1 MSQSRNPW
9 VAAWSTEDTDSS
21 LEEDNLFMSCPKCG
35 AETKL
40 MRLEIFSDFKGEI
53 RVYQC
58 GNCHQ
63 NNEVIVSA

>member
-1 MSQSRNPW
+1 
-9 VAAWSTEDTDSS
+9 
-21 LEEDNLFMSCPKCG
+21 MSCPKCG